1 MDIIMDTETDII
13 FFVTVRT
20 ETNRNSKRFGSA
32 LSFLRNEKNS
42 VCFGASEPFRNEP
55 KQKTVVS
62 KQTDT

>member
-20 ETNRNSKRFGSA
+20 ETNRNSKHFVSA

-42 VCFGASEPFRNEP
+42 VCFGVSEPFRNEP
-55 KQKTVVS
+55 KQKTGVS